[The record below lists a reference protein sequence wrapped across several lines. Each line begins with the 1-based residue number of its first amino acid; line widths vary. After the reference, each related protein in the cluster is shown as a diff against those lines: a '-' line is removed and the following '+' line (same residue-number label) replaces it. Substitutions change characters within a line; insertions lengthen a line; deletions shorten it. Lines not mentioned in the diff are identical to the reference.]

1 MALSRKIAYDLGMR
15 TLAKTMQLFGLA
27 LLPLAVLLEATGSLS
42 RDRGVADMLI
52 MMVVGAAS
60 FYLGWV
66 MEGYVK
72 GGAK

>member
-1 MALSRKIAYDLGMR
+1 
-15 TLAKTMQLFGLA
+15 MQLFGLTV
-27 LLPLAVLLEATGSLS
+27 LPLGILMQVSGALG
-42 RDRGVADMLI
+42 RDSGVADMLI
-52 MMVVGAAS
+52 MMLVGAAS

>member
-1 MALSRKIAYDLGMR
+1 
-15 TLAKTMQLFGLA
+15 MQLFGLTI
-27 LLPLAVLLEATGSLS
+27 LPLGVMMQLSGVLG

-52 MMVVGAAS
+52 MMLVGAAS

>member
-1 MALSRKIAYDLGMR
+1 MR
-15 TLAKTMQLFGLA
+15 TLAKLMQLFGLA
-27 LLPLAVLLEATGSLS
+27 LLPLAMMLQVSGSLS

>member
-1 MALSRKIAYDLGMR
+1 MVLQREIAYDSSMR
-15 TLAKTMQLFGLA
+15 TLAKFMQLVGLV
-27 LLPLAVLLEATGSLS
+27 LLPLGMLMQVTGALS

-52 MMVVGAAS
+52 MMLVGAAS

>member
-1 MALSRKIAYDLGMR
+1 MQ
-15 TLAKTMQLFGLA
+15 TLAKMMQLFGLV
-27 LLPLAVLLEATGSLS
+27 LLPLAVLMELSGNLS

-52 MMVVGAAS
+52 MMLVGAGS

>member
-1 MALSRKIAYDLGMR
+1 MPPFAAYDRNMR
-15 TLAKTMQLFGLA
+15 TLAKFMQLVGLI
-27 LLPLAVLLEATGSLS
+27 LLPLAVLMELSGSLS
-42 RDRGVADMLI
+42 RGRGVADMLI
-52 MMVVGAAS
+52 MMVVGAAC

>member
-1 MALSRKIAYDLGMR
+1 MR
-15 TLAKTMQLFGLA
+15 TLAKFMQLLGLV
-27 LLPLAVLLEATGSLS
+27 LLPLAVLLEVAGSLS

-52 MMVVGAAS
+52 MMLVGASS

>member
-1 MALSRKIAYDLGMR
+1 MALHPEIAYDFSMR
-15 TLAKTMQLFGLA
+15 TLAKMMQLFGLA
-27 LLPLAVLLEATGSLS
+27 VLPLGMLMQVSGALG

-52 MMVVGAAS
+52 MMAVGAAS

>member
-1 MALSRKIAYDLGMR
+1 
-15 TLAKTMQLFGLA
+15 MQLFGLA
-27 LLPLAVLLEATGSLS
+27 LLPLAVLLEATDSLS

>member
-1 MALSRKIAYDLGMR
+1 MAVSRESAYDLSMR
-15 TLAKTMQLFGLA
+15 TLAKFMQLFGLTV
-27 LLPLAVLLEATGSLS
+27 LPLGILMQVTGALG

-52 MMVVGAAS
+52 MMLVGAAS

>member
-1 MALSRKIAYDLGMR
+1 MPAFAAYDRNMR
-15 TLAKTMQLFGLA
+15 TLAKFMQLVGLI
-27 LLPLAVLLEATGSLS
+27 LLPLAVLMELSGSLS
-42 RDRGVADMLI
+42 RGRGVADMLI
-52 MMVVGAAS
+52 MMLVGAAS

>member
-1 MALSRKIAYDLGMR
+1 MR
-15 TLAKTMQLFGLA
+15 TLAKLMQLFGLA
-27 LLPLAVLLEATGSLS
+27 ILPLGMLAQVSGVLG
-42 RDRGVADMLI
+42 RDQGVADMLI
-52 MMVVGAAS
+52 MMLVGAAS

>member
-1 MALSRKIAYDLGMR
+1 MR
-15 TLAKTMQLFGLA
+15 TLAKFMQLFGLTI
-27 LLPLAVLLEATGSLS
+27 LPLGVMMQLSGVLG

-52 MMVVGAAS
+52 MMLVGAAS